1 MQKLNI
7 AVVLAA
13 VGMMASTPVL
23 ADDHAHHMASHE
35 AMSST
40 SGDEAPSTQAFK
52 RANMTMH
59 EKMAI
64 DFTGNADVDF
74 VRGMIAHHQGAVDM
88 AKVELQ
94 YGQSPE
100 MKSLAQQIVS
110 SQEHEIQQMQQW
122 LKNHAPG

>member
-1 MQKLNI
+1 MQNRII
-7 AVVLAA
+7 ATLVAAMGILAA
-13 VGMMASTPVL
+13 TPVL
-23 ADDHAHHMASHE
+23 ADAHHDHGKMMGA
-35 AMSST
+35 T
-40 SGDEAPSTQAFK
+40 LKEAPSTQAFK
-52 RANMTMH
+52 QANITMH

-64 DFTGNADVDF
+64 DYTGSADIDF

-122 LKNHAPG
+122 LKAHSPK